1 MRGRIPEAPDIKIS
15 ITQIG
20 WNDYWNALN
29 KAFVLGDR
37 AVRLH
42 EQIGEV
48 SGINQFISIGCWTLN
63 R

>member
-29 KAFVLGDR
+29 KAFVLGTGPDVFTKKLAR
-37 AVRLH
+37 FPELIHFNRL
-42 EQIGEV
+42 
-48 SGINQFISIGCWTLN
+48 LDL
-63 R
+63 